1 MFGFKKHTSVNRVF
15 TLILVYRKQHLGIQE
30 VSQLMQYLPSANSI
44 DTLAGDFNY
53 VFLKVTENK
62 LLDIF
67 TDHVRIVN
75 KTTHLA
81 GSLIDHVY
89 IKKNVGRIFC
99 ERSC

>member
-53 VFLKVTENK
+53 VFSKVTENK

-67 TDHVRIVN
+67 TDHVLIVN
-75 KTTHLA
+75 KTTHLL
-81 GSLIDHVY
+81 GSLINHVY
-89 IKKNVGRIFC
+89 I
-99 ERSC
+99 

>member
-30 VSQLMQYLPSANSI
+30 VFQLMQYLPSANSI

-67 TDHVRIVN
+67 TDHVLIVN
-75 KTTHLA
+75 KTTHLL
-81 GSLIDHVY
+81 GSLINHVY
-89 IKKNVGRIFC
+89 I
-99 ERSC
+99 